1 MLSILMV
8 SICESLGVP
17 TCLLPSTFTY
27 AHKCCED
34 VQWNDNLRFCENYD
48 VGPKLLHAAGPGA
61 VRAEDVASNVALRM
75 AQAGGARDVE
85 ELSREG
91 SVLENY
97 EVCKY
102 VQREMLASLMESH
115 TSSE

>member
-1 MLSILMV
+1 MV
-8 SICESLGVP
+8 SICESLSVP

-34 VQWNDNLRFCENYD
+34 VQWNDNLRLCDNYD
-48 VGPKLLHAAGPGA
+48 VGPKLLHAGGPGA

-75 AQAGGARDVE
+75 AQAGGARDVQ

-91 SVLENY
+91 GVLENY
-97 EVCKY
+97 EVCKH
-102 VQREMLASLMESH
+102 VQREMFASHTESH
-115 TSSE
+115 TSND